1 MEVEELVEL
10 ICYLLPVLGSVLGCI
25 ITFVRTGKIK
35 NIDKEIRDMKYRTLD
50 YREKEKPEGT
60 SFAYEVPQ
68 YRLNK
73 QTNRLVELPV
83 KKNLQE
89 SLNSFRDVA
98 LTEVIERYMP
108 VDTTQ
113 ESPVLD
119 AYGYNSDRLDVLLT
133 ACDYADEL
141 RSKYGYT
148 DEMSLLDMINDL
160 QAKNEEIIKNINKAK
175 ITEVIKDES
184 KEIVEEK

>member
-1 MEVEELVEL
+1 MEVEVLVEL
-10 ICYLLPVLGSVLGCI
+10 ICYLLPVLGSVIGCI

-60 SFAYEVPQ
+60 NFAYEVPQ

-73 QTNRLVELPV
+73 QTDTLVELPV
-83 KKNLQE
+83 KMNLQE

-98 LTEVIERYMP
+98 LTEVIERFMP

-133 ACDYADEL
+133 ACEYAGEL
-141 RSKYGYT
+141 REKYGYS
-148 DEMSLLDMINDL
+148 DEMTLSDMIKDL
-160 QAKNEEIIKNINKAK
+160 QAKNDYIVKNINQ
-175 ITEVIKDES
+175 S
-184 KEIVEEK
+184 KIVEEVKNESEENV

>member
-1 MEVEELVEL
+1 MEVEEVVDF
-10 ICYLLPVLGSVLGCI
+10 IRYIVPIVATVIGCI

-35 NIDKEIRDMKYRTLD
+35 NINKEITDMKYRTVD
-50 YREKEKPEGT
+50 YREKEKPEGST
-60 SFAYEVPQ
+60 FAYEVPQ

-73 QTNRLVELPV
+73 QTNTLVELPV

-98 LTEVIERYMP
+98 LTEVIERFMP

-133 ACDYADEL
+133 ACEYASQL
-141 RSKYGYT
+141 REKYGYS
-148 DEMSLLDMINDL
+148 DEMNLSDMIKDL
-160 QAKNEEIIKNINKAK
+160 QAKNDYIVKNIN
-175 ITEVIKDES
+175 ES
-184 KEIVEEK
+184 KILEVVKNESEENVDKK